1 MKGSRWKRPAIKNL
15 KSGRTSEQGANYP
28 AAAAD
33 GKMERRDLRF
43 CGFGWLLRWVG
54 AKGLEGLEFEGVEGA
69 CSGEARADSP
79 EWLCS
84 CHSKGENLNERVEE

>member
-1 MKGSRWKRPAIKNL
+1 MKGSRWKRPTIKNL

-28 AAAAD
+28 GAAAD

-54 AKGLEGLEFEGVEGA
+54 AKGLGGLGVRRGLRGLEAGRHALIHLNGFAHVTA
-69 CSGEARADSP
+69 
-79 EWLCS
+79 
-84 CHSKGENLNERVEE
+84 KGRT

>member
-1 MKGSRWKRPAIKNL
+1 MAPPLGGGLGVGGVGGSK
-15 KSGRTSEQGANYP
+15 
-28 AAAAD
+28 
-33 GKMERRDLRF
+33 
-43 CGFGWLLRWVG
+43 
-54 AKGLEGLEFEGVEGA
+54 GVEGA

>member
-1 MKGSRWKRPAIKNL
+1 MARRSDGIYGSVGLGGSSAGW
-15 KSGRTSEQGANYP
+15 G
-28 AAAAD
+28 
-33 GKMERRDLRF
+33 LR
-43 CGFGWLLRWVG
+43 GWRGWGV
-54 AKGLEGLEFEGVEGA
+54 EGFEGVEGA